1 MDRVLTS
8 ATTTIT
14 KFKGN
19 PNQVV
24 NDAGGE
30 AFAVLSNNRP
40 TFYVVP
46 PSLFAELMERLDD
59 FALAELVQNRRSDRK
74 RAVKVDIADL

>member
-14 KFKGN
+14 KFKSN

-24 NDAGGE
+24 AEADGQ

-46 PSLFAELMERLDD
+46 PSLFEEWMDRMDD
-59 FALAELVQNRRSDRK
+59 LALAETVRSRRSDGQS
-74 RAVKVDIADL
+74 AIKVELAEL